1 MAFVSASVDHRAM
14 LFLAQVH
21 GFPRVM
27 GVLTHL
33 DGFKEQAHLKK
44 AKKSLKV
51 KKRGACIIASHRLTQ
66 ALHVCWFCSC
76 GAYECNFSRV

>member
-1 MAFVSASVDHRAM
+1 
-14 LFLAQVH
+14 
-21 GFPRVM
+21 M

-51 KKRGACIIASHRLTQ
+51 GRNLG
-66 ALHVCWFCSC
+66 
-76 GAYECNFSRV
+76 

>member
-1 MAFVSASVDHRAM
+1 
-14 LFLAQVH
+14 
-21 GFPRVM
+21 
-27 GVLTHL
+27 
-33 DGFKEQAHLKK
+33 
-44 AKKSLKV
+44 V

>member
-1 MAFVSASVDHRAM
+1 MTSRITGAHH
-14 LFLAQVH
+14 LAQVH

-44 AKKSLKV
+44 TKKSLKV
-51 KKRGACIIASHRLTQ
+51 LLVRGPRHHMCSKKSTVGH
-66 ALHVCWFCSC
+66 ALDIK
-76 GAYECNFSRV
+76 R